1 MTQAMLAVLEKS
13 LAQEIEQRNIDRI
26 WVSEEV
32 VIVAAVC
39 PQMRYC

>member
-26 WVSEEV
+26 WASEEV
-32 VIVAAVC
+32 VIVTAVC